1 MDVEHEDT
9 DFEWNSRFDGK
20 PVELPKSWGDVIPWL
35 QAFDESCST
44 VEDGGVCGW
53 SVVSGRL
60 IRMEL
65 Q

>member
-9 DFEWNSRFDGK
+9 DFKWNSRFDGK

-44 VEDGGVCGW
+44 VEDSGVWMKCGVW
-53 SVVSGRL
+53 
-60 IRMEL
+60 
-65 Q
+65 